1 MADTT
6 TTTYSLVKPE
16 VGASTDTWGTKLNTN
31 LDSIDDLLDGTTA
44 IAPNLTA
51 GSWEVGGVAVTSTAA
66 ELNLLDGATVTTAE
80 INRLDGT
87 LAEVRTTLEL
97 GTAND
102 VQFDSFGVGTAASG
116 TTGEIRATNN
126 VTAFYSSDIRLK
138 ENIVPITDALDKVN
152 QISGVT
158 YDWTDAYI
166 ESHGGEDGHFVRKHD
181 VGVIA
186 QEIEAVLPEIVGEN
200 SEGYKAVKYDRLVSL
215 LIEAVK
221 ELSAKVEDLEGK

>member
-1 MADTT
+1 LYA
-6 TTTYSLVKPE
+6 
-16 VGASTDTWGTKLNTN
+16 
-31 LDSIDDLLDGTTA
+31 DGTNVVSG
-44 IAPNLTA
+44 IEYIESLT
-51 GSWEVGGVAVTSTAA
+51 
-66 ELNLLDGATVTTAE
+66 
-80 INRLDGT
+80 
-87 LAEVRTTLEL
+87 L
-97 GTAND
+97 GTALTVASGGTGAVTLTGVLKGNGTSAVTASDVDLTSEVTGTLPVANGGTGASDASGARSNLGLDTTDD

-126 VTAFYSSDIRLK
+126 ITAFYSSDIRLK
-138 ENIVPITDALDKVN
+138 ENIVPITDALNKVN

-221 ELSAKVEDLEGK
+221 ELSVKVEKLEGK